1 MKEIFNQFCRL
12 WNDDGRNDKTFS
24 KEEMDLKASKDKLDK
39 AIADFKAAA
48 DKLYDVL
55 LSVD

>member
-1 MKEIFNQFCRL
+1 MKEIFNQICRI
-12 WNDDGRNDKTFS
+12 WNDDGRNDKSFT
-24 KEEMDLKASKDKLDK
+24 KEENDLRTSKANLDK
-39 AIADFKAAA
+39 AISDFKAAA